1 MIPAKEGA
9 AAEVPP
15 TPYVEETVH
24 GLDPSHL
31 DFFSRQR
38 SQALQTRFLILPSPG
53 EGASSGGVIVWTPM
67 LEGRVVAVASERLE
81 IFKAVGSLVELARIH
96 GGVVPM
102 GSIST
107 GQVQE

>member
-1 MIPAKEGA
+1 
-9 AAEVPP
+9 
-15 TPYVEETVH
+15 
-24 GLDPSHL
+24 
-31 DFFSRQR
+31 
-38 SQALQTRFLILPSPG
+38 
-53 EGASSGGVIVWTPM
+53 M